1 MDKHRM
7 NADFF
12 TKLVAMC
19 VCARGVLLGLIP
31 WFRHWFLGV
40 NYFEWQWIQYGAIWC
55 AVLIAMHTHMTGALI
70 LASDFGQRFS
80 IGFVLCQFVQS
91 SITFQSFLLCIFSLL
106 ATAERAT
113 KVDSA
118 KMLFFHRM
126 MATSLLFLPV
136 FFVAIFFTNIKGN
149 VPIKNL
155 EWCAMYDVLVCTLQT
170 HIHKKYALSVTMSHS
185 TFFMASLW
193 PSGWCHLVGVRH
205 FYYHLIFVTFHHDFN
220 ACNGCCHCAH
230 SHVEYISIGVW

>member
-136 FFVAIFFTNIKGN
+136 FFCCDLFYKYQRQFA
-149 VPIKNL
+149 
-155 EWCAMYDVLVCTLQT
+155 
-170 HIHKKYALSVTMSHS
+170 HKKFRVMCDVRCACVHS
-185 TFFMASLW
+185 ADTHTH
-193 PSGWCHLVGVRH
+193 PKEICIKC
-205 FYYHLIFVTFHHDFN
+205 YN
-220 ACNGCCHCAH
+220 
-230 SHVEYISIGVW
+230 EP